1 MHSQMNLSAAQFRI
15 LVIFYSLG
23 DTILVVPGSLTAD
36 SKQEAWIPA
45 ILGVG
50 VGVFLVWMYI
60 KLSSLYPNKT
70 LIELNEAI
78 LGKWLG
84 KFISLLFVASTLL
97 FCSQVL
103 FYVGSFL
110 TTRIIIQTPMLAV
123 HILFMGIVIVGV
135 RLGILVLGNTY
146 TRIALYPS
154 YELARR
160 IEVADFLKNIE
171 VIMAIMWF
179 LSLYFKNVS
188 LLLCD
193 RFWTRSNS

>member
-1 MHSQMNLSAAQFRI
+1 MHSQIKLSAAQFRI

-70 LIELNEAI
+70 LVELNEAI

-84 KFISLLFVASTLL
+84 KFVSFICRFYSS

-135 RLGILVLGNTY
+135 RLGIETIARCAEILFPWFVIPFLILVFRSSLKFIM
-146 TRIALYPS
+146 RIC
-154 YELARR
+154 
-160 IEVADFLKNIE
+160 
-171 VIMAIMWF
+171 
-179 LSLYFKNVS
+179 SL
-188 LLLCD
+188 C
-193 RFWTRSNS
+193 

>member
-1 MHSQMNLSAAQFRI
+1 MNLSAAQFRI

-70 LIELNEAI
+70 LMELNEAI

-84 KFISLLFVASTLL
+84 KFVSLLFVASTLL

-103 FYVGSFL
+103 RG
-110 TTRIIIQTPMLAV
+110 
-123 HILFMGIVIVGV
+123 
-135 RLGILVLGNTY
+135 LVSNNSHYYSNTY
-146 TRIALYPS
+146 ACCS
-154 YELARR
+154 YFVYGNCDCRR
-160 IEVADFLKNIE
+160 SA
-171 VIMAIMWF
+171 WH
-179 LSLYFKNVS
+179 
-188 LLLCD
+188 
-193 RFWTRSNS
+193 